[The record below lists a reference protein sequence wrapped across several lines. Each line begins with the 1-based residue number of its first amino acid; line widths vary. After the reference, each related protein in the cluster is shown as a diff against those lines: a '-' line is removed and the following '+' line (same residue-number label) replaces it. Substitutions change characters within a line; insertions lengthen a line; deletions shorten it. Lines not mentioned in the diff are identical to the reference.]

1 MTNTLRHDMPRRH
14 AHPVAW
20 MTVALVA
27 AAIAALAGCAT
38 VGPKIRVDH
47 DRAADFNA
55 YQTYGYPA
63 ELGTD
68 RGGYST
74 LITSYFR
81 QAVDREMR
89 LRGYQ
94 FAASNPDLLVNF
106 FARARDVT
114 DVRSVPGAWAGYG
127 YYGYRYGLYSAW
139 PLYASDVSTVHYK
152 VGTAN
157 LDIVDAAR
165 KQLIWE
171 GVAEGRLTQ
180 QAMEDPQA
188 AISGVVTE
196 LFRLYPGHTRAGVPG
211 EGGGQ

>member
-1 MTNTLRHDMPRRH
+1 MMKTLQYL
-14 AHPVAW
+14 AA
-20 MTVALVA
+20 A
-27 AAIAALAGCAT
+27 AAIAMLAGCAT
-38 VGPKIRVDH
+38 VGPKIRVDY
-47 DRAADFNA
+47 DRAADFNS

-74 LITSYFR
+74 LITNYFK

-94 FAASNPDLLVNF
+94 FVPSNPDLLVNF

-127 YYGYRYGLYSAW
+127 YYGYRFGLYGAW

-157 LDIVDAAR
+157 IDIVDAGR

-171 GVAEGRLTQ
+171 GVAEGKLTET
-180 QAMEDPQA
+180 AMQDPQT
-188 AISGVVTE
+188 AISGVVAD
-196 LFRLYPGHTRAGVPG
+196 LFTRYPGRALARVPG
-211 EGGGQ
+211 EGGAR

>member
-1 MTNTLRHDMPRRH
+1 MTNTLPTRARGGY
-14 AHPVAW
+14 AHLLAW
-20 MTVALVA
+20 VTVALVA

-38 VGPKIRVDH
+38 VGPKIRVDY
-47 DRAADFNA
+47 DRAADFDS

-74 LITSYFR
+74 LITGYFK

-114 DVRSVPGAWAGYG
+114 DVRSTPGAWAGYG

-139 PLYASDVSTVHYK
+139 PLYGNDVSTVHYK

-157 LDIVDAAR
+157 LDIVDAGR
-165 KQLIWE
+165 KQLVWE
-171 GVAEGRLTQ
+171 GVAEGKLTE
-180 QAMEDPQA
+180 QAMKDPQA
-188 AISGVVTE
+188 AISGVVTD
-196 LFRLYPGHTRAGVPG
+196 LFARYPGRARASVPG
-211 EGGGQ
+211 EGGAR